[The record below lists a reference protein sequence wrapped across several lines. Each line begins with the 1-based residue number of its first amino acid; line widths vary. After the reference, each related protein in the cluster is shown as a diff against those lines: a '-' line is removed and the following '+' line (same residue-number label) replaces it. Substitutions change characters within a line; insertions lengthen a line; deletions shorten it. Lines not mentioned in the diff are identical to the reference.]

1 MANQL
6 SAVGISSLI
15 GEYIA
20 SLVED
25 IPIFAIQVVL
35 LFTFYF
41 LTMMFFSSL
50 VNMALNN
57 LNTYFN

>member
-6 SAVGISSLI
+6 SAVGMSTLI

-20 SLVED
+20 DFVEY
-25 IPIFAIQVVL
+25 IPIFPIQVFL

-41 LTMMFFSSL
+41 LTMLFFSSN
-50 VNMALNN
+50 VKF
-57 LNTYFN
+57 YSK